1 MKQTMKFAGTTRNQ
15 NGVELSLNVSIHKCN
30 SVFYGPGLSIRPL
43 YEHGGHKGSLYNIYI
58 VSQDDC
64 VDELSNHNKLFSLLQ
79 IYILY
84 KEK

>member
-1 MKQTMKFAGTTRNQ
+1 MFQYINATQFSMDL
-15 NGVELSLNVSIHKCN
+15 VW
-30 SVFYGPGLSIRPL
+30 VF
-43 YEHGGHKGSLYNIYI
+43 GHCMNMEVTKVLLLIVYIYT

>member
-43 YEHGGHKGSLYNIYI
+43 YEHGGHKGSSVDCIYI
-58 VSQDDC
+58 YSVTGWLRRR
-64 VDELSNHNKLFSLLQ
+64 VK
-79 IYILY
+79 
-84 KEK
+84 

>member
-1 MKQTMKFAGTTRNQ
+1 MLKQLEIKM
-15 NGVELSLNVSIHKCN
+15 ELSLNVSIHKCN
-30 SVFYGPGLSIRPL
+30 SVFYGPGLSIRSL
-43 YEHGGHKGSLYNIYI
+43 YDHGGHKGSSVDCIYI
-58 VSQDDC
+58 YTVSQDDC